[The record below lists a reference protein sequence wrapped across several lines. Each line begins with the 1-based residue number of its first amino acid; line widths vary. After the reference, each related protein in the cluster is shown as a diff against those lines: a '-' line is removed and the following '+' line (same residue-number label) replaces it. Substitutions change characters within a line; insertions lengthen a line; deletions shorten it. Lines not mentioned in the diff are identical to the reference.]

1 MKSQMLSPQV
11 GKKTK
16 LPMNTISIN
25 NVPGVKG
32 SSGKKEKEKGATR
45 IGKEE
50 IKLLLLMEYTIECL
64 QMQKNYTLTIR
75 INKLIYWEP

>member
-25 NVPGVKG
+25 SVPGVKG
-32 SSGKKEKEKGATR
+32 SSGKEEKEKGATR

-50 IKLLLLMEYTIECL
+50 IKLL
-64 QMQKNYTLTIR
+64 
-75 INKLIYWEP
+75 